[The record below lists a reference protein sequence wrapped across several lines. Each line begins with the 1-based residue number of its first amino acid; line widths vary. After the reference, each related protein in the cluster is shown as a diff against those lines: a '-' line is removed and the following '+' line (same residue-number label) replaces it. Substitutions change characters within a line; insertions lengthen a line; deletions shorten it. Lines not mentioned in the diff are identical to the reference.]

1 MTLLTPSETAQFLK
15 VSARTLRRLPVPR
28 AKIGGQLRYDLA
40 DLEAWVRMQKQGG
53 APTVLLPAGK
63 ATINGVTVSVP
74 EVVVPLQTLESS
86 MIPQSVS
93 GSAQPRQVKHRNPL
107 FAIGGKR

>member
-1 MTLLTPSETAQFLK
+1 MTLLTPAETAQFLK
-15 VSARTLRRLPVPR
+15 VSERTLRRLPVPR

-53 APTVLLPAGK
+53 AQTIVWPASV
-63 ATINGVTVSVP
+63 TIRGDTMSM
-74 EVVVPLQTLESS
+74 PLHALESS
-86 MIPQSVS
+86 IIPQSVS
-93 GSAQPRQVKHRNPL
+93 GTAPPRQVKHRNPL

>member
-1 MTLLTPSETAQFLK
+1 MTLLTPAETAQFLK
-15 VSARTLRRLPVPR
+15 VSMRTLRRLPVPR

-53 APTVLLPAGK
+53 AQMLVVPTGT

-74 EVVVPLQTLESS
+74 PAQVPLQMLESTI
-86 MIPQSVS
+86 IPKPIS
-93 GSAQPRQVKHRNPL
+93 GSSQPRPVKHRNPL

>member
-40 DLEAWVRMQKQGG
+40 DLEAWVRMQKQWGTHTIVVQPG
-53 APTVLLPAGK
+53 AAY
-63 ATINGVTVSVP
+63 INGKRVAY
-74 EVVVPLQTLESS
+74 PLQVSDRTI
-86 MIPQSVS
+86 IPQSVA
-93 GSAQPRQVKHRNPL
+93 GTAQPRQVKHRNPL
-107 FAIGGKR
+107 FAIGEKR

>member
-1 MTLLTPSETAQFLK
+1 M
-15 VSARTLRRLPVPR
+15 RRLPVPR

-53 APTVLLPAGK
+53 AQGVVLPAGQ
-63 ATINGVTVSVP
+63 AIINGLRVSVP

-86 MIPQSVS
+86 IIPKQIS
-93 GSAQPRQVKHRNPL
+93 GSSQPRQVKHRSPL
-107 FAIGGKR
+107 LAFGGKR

>member
-1 MTLLTPSETAQFLK
+1 MTLLTPAETAQFLK

-53 APTVLLPAGK
+53 TH
-63 ATINGVTVSVP
+63 TI
-74 EVVVPLQTLESS
+74 VV
-86 MIPQSVS
+86 
-93 GSAQPRQVKHRNPL
+93 QPGAVNTSL
-107 FAIGGKR
+107 FRTGEK

>member
-15 VSARTLRRLPVPR
+15 VSERTLRRLPVPR

-40 DLEAWVRMQKQGG
+40 DLEAWVRMQKQGMIIDVRMF
-53 APTVLLPAGK
+53 ADVPTRLPE
-63 ATINGVTVSVP
+63 TT
-74 EVVVPLQTLESS
+74 LQALESS
-86 MIPQSVS
+86 MIPKQIS
-93 GSAQPRQVKHRNPL
+93 GTGQPRQVKHRNPL